1 LRSPGASISPRLSG
15 AGGFTPLNAI
25 SRSRDADAETDR
37 IKAERRTLLRQEAER
52 MREMLAAKE
61 RELMEL
67 GE

>member
-1 LRSPGASISPRLSG
+1 M
-15 AGGFTPLNAI
+15 
-25 SRSRDADAETDR
+25 SRPRDADADSER
-37 IKAERRTLLRQEAER
+37 IKAERRALLRQEAER